1 MLVASSVSPSSAL
14 FPLPCGVL
22 KRSFCLPSAAVALL
36 PCACRSP
43 FHRVCRPTSAQSV
56 SSRTPVRD
64 WRHHLCLSILFLD
77 GRCQIE
83 VMSKPSSAAEWLTS
97 SDEFIKKV
105 ADKEQTDSINSGLYE
120 AKHGASSS
128 VNSQGGHLN
137 LPAPPPGLT
146 EQDRTDR
153 LRCFPTLF
161 HVCCPHHKSCRYC
174 EATCCR
180 TDPAHTSHR
189 CRVHLHW

>member
-1 MLVASSVSPSSAL
+1 MAVKNLIDSERISNFLAKSAKSAIVTRVS
-14 FPLPCGVL
+14 
-22 KRSFCLPSAAVALL
+22 K
-36 PCACRSP
+36 
-43 FHRVCRPTSAQSV
+43 
-56 SSRTPVRD
+56 
-64 WRHHLCLSILFLD
+64 
-77 GRCQIE
+77 
-83 VMSKPSSAAEWLTS
+83 
-97 SDEFIKKV
+97 IKKV
-105 ADKEQTDSINSGLYE
+105 TDKEQTDSTNGGLYE

-128 VNSQGGHLN
+128 VKSQGGHLN

-161 HVCCPHHKSCRYC
+161 HVCCPHHQSCRYC

-189 CRVHLHW
+189 CRAHLHW

>member
-1 MLVASSVSPSSAL
+1 MNSKFSYTGASPVERMAEAAPTEETGEQTGEQRVAD
-14 FPLPCGVL
+14 
-22 KRSFCLPSAAVALL
+22 RN
-36 PCACRSP
+36 
-43 FHRVCRPTSAQSV
+43 AQSV
-56 SSRTPVRD
+56 KETLRFHKQKT
-64 WRHHLCLSILFLD
+64 
-77 GRCQIE
+77 
-83 VMSKPSSAAEWLTS
+83 
-97 SDEFIKKV
+97 KKV

-153 LRCFPTLF
+153 LRCYPTLF

>member
-1 MLVASSVSPSSAL
+1 MGTFAGHTGHRLFASFVVERVPPQGA
-14 FPLPCGVL
+14 PTRWEPKGT
-22 KRSFCLPSAAVALL
+22 KR
-36 PCACRSP
+36 
-43 FHRVCRPTSAQSV
+43 
-56 SSRTPVRD
+56 
-64 WRHHLCLSILFLD
+64 
-77 GRCQIE
+77 
-83 VMSKPSSAAEWLTS
+83 
-97 SDEFIKKV
+97 KKV

-153 LRCFPTLF
+153 LRCYPTLS